1 MKISYFPNSLEF
13 PNYSD
18 KNYWRIHYENVS
30 GSFDWYDDYETISPL
45 IKQLQLKKK
54 SVILHIGIG
63 NSEFSEKMY
72 DEGYKK
78 SYNIDYARNVIHYM
92 KNRNKRLRSS
102 MIFETMNVLDL
113 DYEDN
118 QFDIVFDKAV
128 FDCVLCGIDAD
139 NKAKTFM
146 KEIYRIIKP
155 NGYYFLVSNT
165 GPENRLRY
173 LQGRNLKYDIFVHSI
188 INDKKQMEIYKKN
201 EIKPDFFKKD
211 HYIYICKKVEV
222 IEKENII
229 EVEKSEKKEIIADEK
244 NKNYKEKKIIKGE
257 KRDKENNIQNYEEIY
272 APIYKTN
279 SENYKVINVDR
290 GTNSEKKEED
300 KKTIK
305 SQDKNK
311 RNKNSEITA
320 KKNDSP

>member
-1 MKISYFPNSLEF
+1 MKKPYIQKSLEF

-18 KNYWRIHYENVS
+18 KNYWRNYYENVS
-30 GSFDWYDDYETISPL
+30 GSFDWYDDYETISPI
-45 IKQLQLKKK
+45 IKQLKLSKR
-54 SVILHIGIG
+54 SIILHIGIG

-92 KNRNKRLRSS
+92 KQRNKRLRSS

-128 FDCVLCGIDAD
+128 FDCILCGIDAD
-139 NKAKTFM
+139 SKAKTFM
-146 KEIYRIIKP
+146 KEVYRVIKP

-188 INDKKQMEIYKKN
+188 INDKNQLEIYKEN
-201 EIKPDFFKKD
+201 EAKANFVKKE
-211 HYIYICKKVEV
+211 HYIYICKK
-222 IEKENII
+222 IEDIEELEDIK
-229 EVEKSEKKEIIADEK
+229 EVEKSEKKEIIVDIE
-244 NKNYKEKKIIKGE
+244 NKNDKNNGIKGE
-257 KRDKENNIQNYEEIY
+257 KKDNIQNNE
-272 APIYKTN
+272 
-279 SENYKVINVDR
+279 ENYKEINIDK
-290 GTNSEKKEED
+290 GINNEKIEED
-300 KKTIK
+300 KNTKK
-305 SQDKNK
+305 SKDRSK
-311 RNKNSEITA
+311 RSEKLKITTE
-320 KKNDSP
+320 KNDSL